1 MALACKIVSC
11 SMWAEVVATRPI
23 CTSNVLGYGLV
34 MVRTPKSKGDA
45 PEGDPK
51 RGDELLKRMLQ
62 TKPKQHKDMI
72 AERKAKR
79 GSKKAARSQD

>member
-1 MALACKIVSC
+1 MTKS
-11 SMWAEVVATRPI
+11 PKQ
-23 CTSNVLGYGLV
+23 LGG
-34 MVRTPKSKGDA
+34 

-62 TKPKQHKDMI
+62 TKPKQHREMV

-79 GSKKAARSQD
+79 KARLDDRKR